1 MTPEQEEA
9 VRRALAATAR
19 AEDDALPPE
28 VAARLDDRL
37 AGLVSDR
44 SGRSERSLLTGAR
57 TGSRPQPSRA
67 PRRWPRVLAAA
78 AAVVVV
84 AGGGSA
90 VVHSLGGSGS
100 ASSSSASRAG
110 SGPGPASAG
119 PARSAASAGPTR
131 SAAGAAPPTA
141 AGGEGGSPAPGRLP
155 DLRTATLH
163 RDVQRAAARAA
174 AVGHGN
180 RLRPE
185 SAGRPPGA
193 CAVPSLAPGRRA
205 LAVRLDGRPATL
217 VLPRAAGP
225 GVARIYPCGAPATPA
240 TPAATTTVLVH

>member
-44 SGRSERSLLTGAR
+44 SGRSERSLPTGAR

-90 VVHSLGGSGS
+90 VVRSLGGSGS

-119 PARSAASAGPTR
+119 PAR